1 MSDPPWVL
9 ALKWTL
15 IGADALIEISC
26 FRSALPKPPNSPPGR
41 SLLPPQELSTKAKER
56 RRRERKP
63 SRRIDRFVAILLVVD
78 DEAEGGVDR
87 ATQLHDNGS
96 VK

>member
-1 MSDPPWVL
+1 MGEGRTIGLCDGLSPLGTVGDLTDEL
-9 ALKWTL
+9 A
-15 IGADALIEISC
+15 

-63 SRRIDRFVAILLVVD
+63 SRRIDRSVAILLVVD
-78 DEAEGGVDR
+78 DEAEGG
-87 ATQLHDNGS
+87 
-96 VK
+96 

>member
-26 FRSALPKPPNSPPGR
+26 FRSALPKPPNGR

-78 DEAEGGVDR
+78 DEAEGG
-87 ATQLHDNGS
+87 
-96 VK
+96 